1 LNIKQSNMNQNDTPQ
16 DSSSHTPKR
25 RGRPPL
31 YPGRVANNSSE
42 DGLPEGEIRAT
53 LILHK
58 AAVEQMKAIAYW
70 DRVLIRDVFQ
80 DAVDKHIQDYIKKH
94 GKLEPIPQKK

>member
-1 LNIKQSNMNQNDTPQ
+1 MNPNDTPQ
-16 DSSSHTPKR
+16 DSNIPAPKR

-31 YPGRVANNSSE
+31 YQTRVTANSSE

-58 AAVEQMKAIAYW
+58 ESVEQMKAMAYW

-80 DAVDKHIQDYIKKH
+80 DAIDKHIQEYIKKH